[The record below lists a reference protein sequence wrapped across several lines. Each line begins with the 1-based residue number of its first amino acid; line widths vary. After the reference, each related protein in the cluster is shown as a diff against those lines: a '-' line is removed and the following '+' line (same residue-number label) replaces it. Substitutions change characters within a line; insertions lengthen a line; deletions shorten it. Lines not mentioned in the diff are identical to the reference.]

1 MPNAASMLERIDRY
15 LAQHAPP
22 TPCLIVDLET
32 VRQRCTALRAALP
45 DSRIYYAV
53 KANPAPAVIAALAG
67 MDIGFELASTGEIDR
82 CLALGIGADR
92 FCFGNTVKRER
103 DIAWAHALGIG
114 LYSFDSPSELDKL
127 AKAAPGARVFCRLS
141 VHGRGAEWPLTR
153 KFGCSPRMAAELLV
167 RAKALGLRP
176 TGVSFHVGSQQTDPG
191 QWAIAIAHA
200 TRIFRACQRQ
210 GIALELLNVGGGLP
224 AHYRTPVPPLA
235 HYVEAITAAVAQQFG
250 ESPPQL
256 MIEPGRYMVGD
267 AGMLRAQV
275 LLIARHGSHERRRW
289 VYLDAG
295 RYNGLAETQG
305 ERIHYPIR
313 TPHDAGAR
321 EPVVLA
327 GPTCDSTDI
336 VYDRANYALPLDL
349 AIGDPLDFLCA
360 GAYTASYA
368 SVEFN
373 GFPPLATHC
382 V

>member
-1 MPNAASMLERIDRY
+1 MANASSTMDRIDRY

-32 VRQRCTALRAALP
+32 IRQRCAALRAALP
-45 DSRIYYAV
+45 NARIFYAV

-103 DIAWAHALGIG
+103 DIAWAHALGID
-114 LYSFDSPSELDKL
+114 LYGFDSPSELDKL

-153 KFGCSPRMAAELLV
+153 KFGCSPRLAAELLV
-167 RAKALGLRP
+167 RARALGLRP

-224 AHYRTPVPPLA
+224 AQYRTPVPPLA
-235 HYVEAITAAVAQQFG
+235 HYVEAITAAVSRQFG

-267 AGMLRAQV
+267 AGILRAQV
-275 LLIARHGSHERRRW
+275 LLIARHGSHDRRRW

-321 EPVVLA
+321 EPAVLA

-336 VYDRANYALPLDL
+336 IYDRANYTLPLDL
-349 AIGDPLDFLCA
+349 AIGDPLDFLSA